1 VNKSLG
7 QVVAKIL
14 DQGKQLFGIALYFWL
29 LIGIFT
35 VFKSLVLNDQNL
47 IFHNGFAIINAWILA
62 KVVLVAE
69 HLKTAENLRHKP
81 LIYPIIF
88 KAAVF
93 CLLLMCFYIGEEIL
107 VGIWHG
113 RTIVES
119 FPEIGGGS
127 WKGIVVVSLIL
138 FVGLIPFFSYRE
150 LSRAL
155 GKDELHALLFRRGAS
170 PPRL

>member
-7 QVVAKIL
+7 QVVEKIL
-14 DQGKQLFGIALYFWL
+14 DEGKQLFGIVLYFWL

-47 IFHNGFAIINAWILA
+47 IFHNCFAIINAWILA
-62 KVVLVAE
+62 KVVLVVE
-69 HLKTAENLRHKP
+69 HLMTAENLRHKP

-93 CLLLMCFYIGEEIL
+93 CMLLMGFYIGEEIL
-107 VGIWHG
+107 VGIWRG

-119 FPEIGGGS
+119 FPEVGGGS

-155 GKDELHALLFRRGAS
+155 GKDELHALLFRHGAI
-170 PPRL
+170 PPRR

>member
-1 VNKSLG
+1 MSKSLG
-7 QVVAKIL
+7 QVVDKIV
-14 DQGKQLFGIALYFWL
+14 DQGKKSFMIGLYLWL

-35 VFKSLVLNDQNL
+35 VFRSLVLNDQNL
-47 IFHNGFAIINAWILA
+47 IFHHGFAIINAWTLA
-62 KVVLVAE
+62 RVVLVAE
-69 HLKTAENLRHKP
+69 HLKTAENLKHKP

-127 WKGIVVVSLIL
+127 WKGIVAVSLIL

-155 GKDELHALLFRRGAS
+155 GKDEMHALLFRHGAI
-170 PPRL
+170 PPSR